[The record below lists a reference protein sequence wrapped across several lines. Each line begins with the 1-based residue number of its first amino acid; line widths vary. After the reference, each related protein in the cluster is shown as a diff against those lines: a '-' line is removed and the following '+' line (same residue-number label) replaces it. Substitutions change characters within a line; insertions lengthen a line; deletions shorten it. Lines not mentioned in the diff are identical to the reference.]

1 MTTATITAM
10 GTTTPTPTKFTLTD
24 GIPNPA
30 AFFLEA
36 HMRKFFTFAFLFT
49 VAVAAF
55 AQGAP
60 ASTGSFNTLFD
71 TTKLIY
77 IAVAGAA
84 AACGTAQAKVLSS
97 AYEAMARNPQAA
109 DKISGSLVL
118 GLAFIEALVLFT
130 FALAFIVK

>member
-1 MTTATITAM
+1 
-10 GTTTPTPTKFTLTD
+10 
-24 GIPNPA
+24 
-30 AFFLEA
+30 
-36 HMRKFFTFAFLFT
+36 MRKFFTFAVLFT

-60 ASTGSFNTLFD
+60 AASTGSFNSLFD
-71 TTKLIY
+71 TTRLVY

>member
-1 MTTATITAM
+1 
-10 GTTTPTPTKFTLTD
+10 
-24 GIPNPA
+24 
-30 AFFLEA
+30 
-36 HMRKFFTFAFLFT
+36 MRKFLTFAFLFT

-60 ASTGSFNTLFD
+60 AASNGSFNTLFD
-71 TTKLIY
+71 TTRLIY

-84 AACGTAQAKVLSS
+84 AACGTAQAKVLAT
-97 AYEAMARNPQAA
+97 AYESMARNPQAA

>member
-1 MTTATITAM
+1 
-10 GTTTPTPTKFTLTD
+10 
-24 GIPNPA
+24 
-30 AFFLEA
+30 
-36 HMRKFFTFAFLFT
+36 MRKFLLFAFIFT
-49 VAVAAF
+49 VAAVAF
-55 AQGAP
+55 AQTP
-60 ASTGSFNTLFD
+60 AAAAGSFNTLFD
-71 TTKLIY
+71 TKRLVY

-130 FALAFIVK
+130 FALTFIVK

>member
-1 MTTATITAM
+1 
-10 GTTTPTPTKFTLTD
+10 
-24 GIPNPA
+24 
-30 AFFLEA
+30 
-36 HMRKFFTFAFLFT
+36 MRKFLTFALLFS
-49 VAVAAF
+49 VAAVAF
-55 AQGAP
+55 AQTP
-60 ASTGSFNTLFD
+60 AATAGSFNNLFN
-71 TTKLIY
+71 TTRLIY
-77 IAVAGAA
+77 LAVAGAA